1 MTDPSPVP
9 PGSDSRPAAVD
20 RAAAAA
26 VDSSADATANRTEN
40 YLEAYASI
48 GEWIRFADA
57 KAAVV
62 LTVVGALASVL
73 IPTLSGLPEQ
83 PGLAWLYYVAVGAF
97 ALWGLMMTLAGAF
110 AVWCVLPLRRKGK
123 HPSLGHCSHFHPA
136 AISVAYEEH
145 DVERFID
152 DCQSGGVA
160 GFERQVI
167 AGLLIDSHIS
177 SAKYGRVTLAIRFLT
192 IGAPFGFAYLLAIQ
206 FL

>member
-1 MTDPSPVP
+1 VTTDPPQP
-9 PGSDSRPAAVD
+9 P
-20 RAAAAA
+20 
-26 VDSSADATANRTEN
+26 DSSAERTEN

-73 IPTLSGLPEQ
+73 IPQLSELPEH
-83 PGLAWLYYVAVGAF
+83 PDPAWLYYVAIGCFV
-97 ALWGLMMTLAGAF
+97 LWSLLMLLSGAF

-123 HPSLGHCSHFHPA
+123 HPSLDHCKHFHPA
-136 AISVAYEEH
+136 AISTAYGPD
-145 DVERFID
+145 DVERFIA
-152 DCQSGGVA
+152 DCQAGGVD
-160 GFERQVI
+160 GFERQVL

-177 SAKYGRVTLAIRFLT
+177 SAKYGRVSTSIRLLT
-192 IGAPFGFAYLLAIQ
+192 IGVPFGFAFLLLIQ